1 MAPPSRP
8 VPEGDR
14 NRIGNS
20 CVNSVGRLVGRSA
33 EMAIIDGLFGTAVA
47 RGTALLLTGDAV
59 YALQPGTAPF
69 SALKAHGLQLFVLA
83 EDVKARSIEIPD
95 RAKAI
100 DYPAF
105 VELSI
110 HHDKVNSW
118 L

>member
-1 MAPPSRP
+1 MSTLHVLSHSPF
-8 VPEGDR
+8 GDDR
-14 NRIGNS
+14 LTSCLRVIG
-20 CVNSVGRLVGRSA
+20 A
-33 EMAIIDGLFGTAVA
+33 DD
-47 RGTALLLTGDAV
+47 ALLLSGDAA

-69 SALKAHGLQLFVLA
+69 AALQTRGLKLYVLA
-83 EDVKARSIEIPD
+83 EDAQARAISVADWVE
-95 RAKAI
+95 AI

>member
-1 MAPPSRP
+1 MSTLHVLSHSPF
-8 VPEGDR
+8 GDDR
-14 NRIGNS
+14 LSS
-20 CVNSVGRLVGRSA
+20 CLRV
-33 EMAIIDGLFGTAVA
+33 IGTAD
-47 RGTALLLTGDAV
+47 ALLLCGDAV

-69 SALKAHGLQLFVLA
+69 TALQSRQLQLFVLT
-83 EDVKARSIEIPD
+83 EDAQARAQQIPD
-95 RAKAI
+95 WAEAI

>member
-1 MAPPSRP
+1 MSTLHVLSHSPF
-8 VPEGDR
+8 GDELLDSCLR
-14 NRIGNS
+14 VIGAS
-20 CVNSVGRLVGRSA
+20 
-33 EMAIIDGLFGTAVA
+33 D
-47 RGTALLLTGDAV
+47 ALLLCGDAA

-69 SALKAHGLQLFVLA
+69 TTLQARGLKLYVLA
-83 EDVKARSIEIPD
+83 EDAQGRALDVPD
-95 RAKAI
+95 WVSAI

>member
-1 MAPPSRP
+1 MSTLHVLSHSPF
-8 VPEGDR
+8 GDDR
-14 NRIGNS
+14 LTSCLRVIG
-20 CVNSVGRLVGRSA
+20 A
-33 EMAIIDGLFGTAVA
+33 AD
-47 RGTALLLTGDAV
+47 ALLLSGDAA

-69 SALKAHGLQLFVLA
+69 AALQTRGLKLYVLA
-83 EDVKARSIEIPD
+83 EDAQARAISVADWVE
-95 RAKAI
+95 AI